1 MITNAPKPKPVA
13 TPAPVAA
20 TPPQSTSHSTPQPIT
35 ASAETGGSAL
45 VTGAAYEEA
54 ISGIVEMGFGRE
66 EAIRALRASFNNP
79 DRAVEYLTNGF
90 PATEETNEEEEGEAG
105 GEMEEDSEGDEEEEQ
120 MTAGER
126 SAALDFLR
134 QDPQFLQLRALI
146 QQNPQLLEPIIEQL
160 GQSSPELFQLIQN
173 HQEEFAQLMNETPHS
188 GDTTPQGMH
197 TIQLTEEEAAAVDRL
212 VALGFDKGRVVEAY
226 LACDKNEELAANFLL
241 EHLGDDDF

>member
-1 MITNAPKPKPVA
+1 
-13 TPAPVAA
+13 
-20 TPPQSTSHSTPQPIT
+20 
-35 ASAETGGSAL
+35 L

-54 ISGIVEMGFGRE
+54 IAGIVEMGFARE
-66 EAIRALRASFNNP
+66 DAIRALRASFNNP

-90 PATEETNEEEEGEAG
+90 PATEELAMEDDEDVEATTAVAEMDEDDEEFEGEEG
-105 GEMEEDSEGDEEEEQ
+105 GEP

-173 HQEEFAQLMNETPHS
+173 HQEEFAQLMNESAFGEGSASSS
-188 GDTTPQGMH
+188 GSQGMH
-197 TIQLTEEEAAAVDRL
+197 RIQLTEEEVAAIDRL
-212 VALGFDKGRVVEAY
+212 VALGFDKNKVIEAY